1 MGIDKLVQLCV
12 RRNGMNLGSRSYVVV
27 VGVSLVYLCILGF
40 IHQGHPGTF
49 ITRGILVSSIIWC
62 FSFSS

>member
-1 MGIDKLVQLCV
+1 
-12 RRNGMNLGSRSYVVV
+12 MNVGSRSYVVV

-40 IHQGHPGTF
+40 MRQGDPGAF

>member
-1 MGIDKLVQLCV
+1 
-12 RRNGMNLGSRSYVVV
+12 MNVGSRSYVVV

-40 IHQGHPGTF
+40 IRQGHPGAF
-49 ITRGILVSSIIWC
+49 ITRGIPVSSIIWC